1 VHHGTTDAPAA
12 ADDAGRRPTTRGE
25 GDETMADPLRLMCIL
40 AHPDDESLGTGGTLA
55 KYAAE
60 GVETYLVTA
69 TRGQRGWKG
78 AEEDDPGP
86 FALGETRTAELAAAA
101 RVLGI
106 RRSWLFDHMD
116 GSLEH
121 VDADGITAQ
130 IARVV
135 REVRPQVVVSFG
147 PDGIY
152 GHPDHIAISQFATAA
167 VHRAASCDASVGG
180 SPHAV
185 SKLYYMVATR
195 RLLDAYQAAFGVF
208 AKVVDGRAREAVA
221 WPDWLV
227 SARID
232 AREFGARV
240 WDAISCHRSQLR
252 DYRRLQGLPEEQRLG
267 IFGEQT
273 YYRAF
278 GSVGGGLEVE
288 RDLFA
293 GVRQHTA

>member
-1 VHHGTTDAPAA
+1 
-12 ADDAGRRPTTRGE
+12 
-25 GDETMADPLRLMCIL
+25 MADPRRLLCIL
-40 AHPDDESLGTGGTLA
+40 AHPDDESLGIGGTLA

-78 AEEDDPGP
+78 AAEDDPGP
-86 FALGETRTAELAAAA
+86 VALGEIRAAELAAAV

-116 GSLEH
+116 GALAH
-121 VDADGITAQ
+121 VDHEEITSE

-135 REVRPQVVVSFG
+135 REVRPQVVASFG

-152 GHPDHIAISQFATAA
+152 GHPDHIAISQLASAA
-167 VHRAASCDASVGG
+167 VHRAASCDASLDA

-195 RLLDAYQAAFGVF
+195 DVLDAYQAAFGVF
-208 AKVVDGRAREAVA
+208 AKVVDGKARDAVA
-221 WPDWLV
+221 WPDWMV

-232 AREFGARV
+232 ARAFGDRV

-252 DYRRLQGLPEEQRLG
+252 DFRKLQGLSDEQRLAM
-267 IFGEQT
+267 FGEQT
-273 YYRAF
+273 FYRVF
-278 GSVGGGLEVE
+278 TSVGRGLQVE
-288 RDLFA
+288 HDLFA
-293 GVRQHTA
+293 GLP